1 MIREADM
8 DGDGVINYDEF
19 VTIMAAKWKIT
30 RGFIFQ
36 IYSANIFTNKSK
48 LTKCSSIKWK

>member
-19 VTIMAAKWKIT
+19 VTIMTPKW
-30 RGFIFQ
+30 GFF
-36 IYSANIFTNKSK
+36 
-48 LTKCSSIKWK
+48 L